1 MRPIHHPHPVAVA
14 LLAAMLLF
22 PLLLPHPARAGSPG
36 YPDTPAPEFF
46 LGVPFGASMDDIQGL
61 HPVAERLPGNAA
73 KYKNVYYREGEPP
86 TIGEA
91 VILSVA
97 YYFRNDRLR
106 SVVVTAQ
113 GDVNAFLLKDQLI
126 DQFGPGRQVGH
137 LYGWTW
143 DTFSVTLGPVPD
155 SELHALTYTL
165 EQAPEE

>member
-1 MRPIHHPHPVAVA
+1 MRSTPHARPFTAAVLTAA
-14 LLAAMLLF
+14 LLV
-22 PLLLPHPARAGSPG
+22 PLLLAHPAWAGSPG

-61 HPVAERLPGNAA
+61 HPVAERLPGKAA
-73 KYKNVYYREGEPP
+73 KYKDVYYREGEPP
-86 TIGEA
+86 TLGEA

-143 DTFSVTLGPVPD
+143 DTFSVTLGPVSD